1 MDAYERVH
9 ESLITLGLDTIEHTI
24 YNYME
29 NDRYKSVIEVLD
41 HLLSE
46 EVKSKRSKRYETKLK
61 CAGLPFRKTMEE
73 FNFSFQKS
81 IDRSVIDDL
90 MILRFVH
97 NRENV
102 VLLGPPGVGKTH
114 LSVELGTRALQSDV
128 STYYISAV
136 KLVQSLR
143 KEYLRDRLN
152 IFLRSYSRYALMI
165 VDEIGYLPLNREES
179 NLLFQ
184 LVSHRYEKASTI
196 FTSNK
201 SFSDW
206 GEVMGDQVMASAIL
220 DRILHHCTVLDIKGE
235 SYRLKDRGRAILLL
249 TGRSERRWKS

>member
-1 MDAYERVH
+1 MDQYERVH
-9 ESLITLGLDTIEHTI
+9 ESLIILGLETIEHTI
-24 YNYME
+24 DNYLE
-29 NDRYKSVIEVLD
+29 NAMDRSIVEILD

-61 CAGLPFRKTMEE
+61 YAGFPFRKIMDE
-73 FNFSFQKS
+73 FDFSFQKS

-90 MILRFVH
+90 MTMRFIH
-97 NRENV
+97 NHENV
-102 VLLGPPGVGKTH
+102 VFLGPPGVGKTH
-114 LSVELGTRALQSDV
+114 LSVALGMRALQSDI

-136 KLVQSLR
+136 KLVQALR
-143 KEYLRDRLN
+143 KEYMRDRLN
-152 IFLRSYSRYALMI
+152 ILLRSYSRYSLMI

-184 LVSHRYEKASTI
+184 LVSYRYEKSSTI

-201 SFSDW
+201 SFSEW

-220 DRILHHCTVLDIKGE
+220 DRILHHCTVLNIKVE
-235 SYRLKDRGRAILLL
+235 SYRLK
-249 TGRSERRWKS
+249 ERRKGTPPPYKEK

>member
-1 MDAYERVH
+1 MDAYDRVH
-9 ESLITLGLDTIEHTI
+9 ESLITLGLETVEHTI
-24 YNYME
+24 DNYLE
-29 NDRYKSVIEVLD
+29 NARDRSVIEVLD

-61 CAGLPFRKTMEE
+61 YAGFPFRKTMEE
-73 FNFSFQKS
+73 FDFSFQKS

-90 MILRFVH
+90 MTLRFIH

-102 VLLGPPGVGKTH
+102 VFLGPPGVGKTH
-114 LSVELGTRALQSDV
+114 LSVALGMRALQSDIT
-128 STYYISAV
+128 TYYISAV

-143 KEYLRDRLN
+143 KEYMRGRLN
-152 IFLRSYSRYALMI
+152 ILLRSYSRYALMI

-184 LVSHRYEKASTI
+184 LVSYRYEKCSTI

-201 SFSDW
+201 SFSEW
-206 GEVMGDQVMASAIL
+206 GEVIGDQVMASAIL
-220 DRILHHCTVLDIKGE
+220 DRILHHCTVLNIKGE
-235 SYRLKDRGRAILLL
+235 SYRLKDRRKGNPPPYQ
-249 TGRSERRWKS
+249 ER

>member
-1 MDAYERVH
+1 MDPYERVH
-9 ESLITLGLDTIEHTI
+9 ESLIALGLDTIDHTLD
-24 YNYME
+24 NYLENARDRSVME
-29 NDRYKSVIEVLD
+29 ILD

-61 CAGLPFRKTMEE
+61 YAGFPLRKTMEE
-73 FNFSFQKS
+73 FDFSFQKS

-90 MILRFVH
+90 MTLRFVH
-97 NRENV
+97 NRENIV
-102 VLLGPPGVGKTH
+102 FLGSPCVGKTH
-114 LSVELGTRALQSDV
+114 LSVALGMRALQSDV

-143 KEYLRDRLN
+143 KEYLRDWLN
-152 IFLRSYSRYALMI
+152 ILPRSYSRYTLMI

-184 LVSHRYEKASTI
+184 LVSYRYEKSSTI

-201 SFSDW
+201 SFSEW

-220 DRILHHCTVLDIKGE
+220 DRILHHCTVLNIKGE
-235 SYRLKDRGRAILLL
+235 SYRLKDRRKGNPPQYK
-249 TGRSERRWKS
+249 EK

>member
-1 MDAYERVH
+1 MDAYDRVH
-9 ESLITLGLDTIEHTI
+9 ENLITLGLETIEHTI
-24 YNYME
+24 DNYLE
-29 NDRYKSVIEVLD
+29 NARNRSVIEVLE

-46 EVKSKRSKRYETKLK
+46 EVRSKRSKRYETKRK
-61 CAGLPFRKTMEE
+61 YAGFPFRKTMEE
-73 FNFSFQKS
+73 FDFSFQKS
-81 IDRSVIDDL
+81 IDRSVMDDL
-90 MILRFVH
+90 MTLRFVH

-102 VLLGPPGVGKTH
+102 VFLGPPGVGKTH
-114 LSVELGTRALQSDV
+114 LSVALGMRALQSDI

-152 IFLRSYSRYALMI
+152 ILLRSYSRYALMI

-184 LVSHRYEKASTI
+184 LVSYRYEKCSTI

-201 SFSDW
+201 SFSEW
-206 GEVMGDQVMASAIL
+206 GEVMGDQVMACI
-220 DRILHHCTVLDIKGE
+220 VVNIKGD
-235 SYRLKDRGRAILLL
+235 SYRLKDRRKGNPPPYR
-249 TGRSERRWKS
+249 EK